1 MFLPSPFLLAFNKCL
16 QDIYHD
22 AIDPGARPKAE
33 PNLGPQAP
41 CFVERDVE
49 NSLCNM
55 SGVYENCEEK

>member
-1 MFLPSPFLLAFNKCL
+1 MN
-16 QDIYHD
+16 

-49 NSLCNM
+49 NSLCNT